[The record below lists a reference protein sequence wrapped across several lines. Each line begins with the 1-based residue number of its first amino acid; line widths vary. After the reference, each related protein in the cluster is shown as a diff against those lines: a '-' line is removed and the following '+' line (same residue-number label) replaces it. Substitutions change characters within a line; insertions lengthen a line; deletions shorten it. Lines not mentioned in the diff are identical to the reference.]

1 MSTQLADSCSPD
13 LAPAIVG
20 CVPAIMSEVR
30 DVLRERDPES
40 AAFLDE
46 EFEEITLAATD
57 FMAQLVDA
65 ATCGTAEDVGQA
77 FPSLQETAF
86 EEIGRRQCQEN
97 RSVTSLLISYRIGAR
112 VAWRHLAECSLETDA
127 PKPALA
133 ALGSSLFA
141 AVDQFSDATL
151 RGYLDEHSAEVSR
164 RERYRDELA
173 EMLLSGRS
181 DDAAVRAA
189 AHRAGWALP
198 RQAAIVL
205 IDPDNEVGR
214 AAVARLPHS
223 YLRLWRSD
231 ALVAIVA
238 DPFGPGHRSRLATAL
253 RGTGAVIGQG
263 VTLERLP
270 ASMATV
276 ETAARLR
283 RSGVLD
289 GDPVFVDEQL
299 DKIIVHQD
307 DDLLGA
313 LRQQCLAP
321 LADLPD
327 ATRQRAAET
336 LSSWLRNMGSRRAI
350 ARELHVHPQ
359 TVNYRLRQLK
369 ELFGRSLDDPD
380 ARASLFL
387 ALCWSRPGK
396 AHADR
401 PNRLASV
408 R

>member
-1 MSTQLADSCSPD
+1 MSTDLAEGRSPD
-13 LAPAIVG
+13 FAPAILG

-40 AAFLDE
+40 AAFLDQ

-65 ATCGTAEDVGQA
+65 ATAGTADEDGQS

-86 EEIGRRQCQEN
+86 EEIGRAQCQEN

-164 RERYRDELA
+164 RERLRDELA

-189 AHRAGWALP
+189 AQRADWALP
-198 RQAAIVL
+198 QQAAIVL

-214 AAVARLPHS
+214 AAVTRLPNS
-223 YLRLWRSD
+223 CLRLWRSH
-231 ALVAIVA
+231 ALIAIVA
-238 DPFGPGHRSRLATAL
+238 DPFGPGHRERLATAL
-253 RGTGAVIGQG
+253 QGAGAVVGQG
-263 VTLERLP
+263 VTVERLP
-270 ASMATV
+270 ASMAIV

-283 RSGVLD
+283 GSGVLG

-307 DDLLGA
+307 DELLGA
-313 LRQQCLAP
+313 LREQCLAP
-321 LADLPD
+321 LADLSD

-336 LSSWLRNMGSRRAI
+336 LSSWLRNMGGRQAI

-359 TVNYRLRQLK
+359 TVNYRLRQLR
-369 ELFGRSLDDPD
+369 ELFGSALDDPRS
-380 ARASLFL
+380 RASLFL
-387 ALCWSRPGK
+387 ALCWGEPGK

-401 PNRLASV
+401 PNRPASA